1 MSKYLKFFLGILY
14 IIILTVFLYYVFSYI
29 EIRRLNDFAYY
40 KELQSNLNYYVNSNN
55 FINLIYFF
63 VFCIIWV
70 FMLGFASPILIIS
83 GILFGKWIGTFA
95 TTISISIGA
104 LILYIFAGLFFSD
117 LVQRI
122 LNKKFSKYIYL
133 FKENEFIYF
142 FVFRLSGG
150 LGIPF
155 FLQNLLPIIFKMNK
169 SNYFFASL
177 FGFIPHVFIWNTVGD
192 GLSKYVEK
200 SESFSLFKLFFSPEI
215 YTPIIMFLA
224 LILSSFVIKKKF
236 FNVRNK

>member
-1 MSKYLKFFLGILY
+1 MSKYLKFFLGISY

-200 SESFSLFKLFFSPEI
+200 SESFSLFKLIFSPEI
-215 YTPIIMFLA
+215 YIPIIMFLV
-224 LILSSFVIKKKF
+224 LILSSFIIKKKF

>member
-1 MSKYLKFFLGILY
+1 MSKYLKFFLGISY
-14 IIILTVFLYYVFSYI
+14 ILILTVFLYYVFSYI

-63 VFCIIWV
+63 IFCIIWV

-122 LNKKFSKYIYL
+122 LNKKFSKYIHL

-142 FVFRLSGG
+142 FAF
-150 LGIPF
+150 I
-155 FLQNLLPIIFKMNK
+155 NK

-200 SESFSLFKLFFSPEI
+200 SESFSLFKLIFSPEI

-224 LILSSFVIKKKF
+224 LILLSFIIKKKF

>member
-1 MSKYLKFFLGILY
+1 MSKYLKFFLGISY
-14 IIILTVFLYYVFSYI
+14 ILILTVFLYYVFSYI

-117 LVQRI
+117 LLQKI
-122 LNKKFSKYIYL
+122 LNKKFSKYIHL

-142 FVFRLSGG
+142 FAFRLSGG

-200 SESFSLFKLFFSPEI
+200 SESFSLFKLILSPEI

-224 LILSSFVIKKKF
+224 LILSSFIIKKKF

>member
-1 MSKYLKFFLGILY
+1 MSKYLKFFLGISY
-14 IIILTVFLYYVFSYI
+14 ILILTVFLYYVFSYI
-29 EIRRLNDFAYY
+29 EIRRLSDFAYY

-122 LNKKFSKYIYL
+122 LNKKFSKYIHL

-142 FVFRLSGG
+142 FAFRLSGG

-169 SNYFFASL
+169 SNYFFDMTAQDFMSKNFISVNPDDLASECL
-177 FGFIPHVFIWNTVGD
+177 KIMAEKKIGCLAVMQEEKLVGIINQKD
-192 GLSKYVEK
+192 LV
-200 SESFSLFKLFFSPEI
+200 KLGI
-215 YTPIIMFLA
+215 
-224 LILSSFVIKKKF
+224 
-236 FNVRNK
+236 

>member
-1 MSKYLKFFLGILY
+1 MSKYLKFFLGISY
-14 IIILTVFLYYVFSYI
+14 ILILTVFLYYVFSYI

-117 LVQRI
+117 LVQKI
-122 LNKKFSKYIYL
+122 LNKKFSKYIHL

-142 FVFRLSGG
+142 FAFRLSGG

-155 FLQNLLPIIFKMNK
+155 FLQNLLPIL
-169 SNYFFASL
+169 SL
-177 FGFIPHVFIWNTVGD
+177 IHI
-192 GLSKYVEK
+192 
-200 SESFSLFKLFFSPEI
+200 
-215 YTPIIMFLA
+215 
-224 LILSSFVIKKKF
+224 
-236 FNVRNK
+236 

>member
-1 MSKYLKFFLGILY
+1 MSKYLKFFLGISY

-200 SESFSLFKLFFSPEI
+200 SESFSLFKLIFSPEI

-224 LILSSFVIKKKF
+224 LILSSFIIKKKF

>member
-1 MSKYLKFFLGILY
+1 
-14 IIILTVFLYYVFSYI
+14 
-29 EIRRLNDFAYY
+29 
-40 KELQSNLNYYVNSNN
+40 
-55 FINLIYFF
+55 
-63 VFCIIWV
+63 
-70 FMLGFASPILIIS
+70 MLGFASPILIIS

-122 LNKKFSKYIYL
+122 LNKKFSKYIHL

-142 FVFRLSGG
+142 FAFRLSGG

-200 SESFSLFKLFFSPEI
+200 SESFSLFKLILSPEI

-224 LILSSFVIKKKF
+224 LILSSFIIKKKF

>member
-236 FNVRNK
+236 FNVKNK